1 MSASLK
7 DVDKMSDR
15 ELRAELKT
23 ARKYEAVFPDL
34 CSLLDAIE
42 QALDDHDGERA
53 EELVKGRFD
62 IIKKYGF
69 KVEFTGLPT
78 SGERH

>member
-1 MSASLK
+1 MSASIK

-23 ARKYEAVFPDL
+23 ARSYEAVFPDL

-42 QALDDHDGERA
+42 GALNERDGERA
-53 EELVKGRFD
+53 EKLVKGRFD
-62 IIKKYGF
+62 IIKKHGF

-78 SGERH
+78 SGWKQ